1 MRMQTT
7 NYRFLMDRVDMFMH
21 RLFKGLLPA
30 VLLLAAYALL
40 AGAYSPLPAYAQEE
54 PDYDLINNIA
64 EKMNCPTCTGINLAD
79 CRTQTCA
86 QWRDQIKDLVD
97 QGMSEDEVL
106 NYFVNQYGSQVL
118 QEPPKSGFT
127 LTLWVLPVAM
137 ILLGGILLFFTMRK
151 WTGQKPEPVEV
162 SPQAAAAHS
171 AGGATTAAMSD
182 DYLSQ
187 VEKDLGLD

>member
-1 MRMQTT
+1 
-7 NYRFLMDRVDMFMH
+7 MFFH
-21 RLFKGLLPA
+21 RLIKAMLLAVFVMAGYALLPTAHSLLPA
-30 VLLLAAYALL
+30 H
-40 AGAYSPLPAYAQEE
+40 AQEQ
-54 PDYDLINNIA
+54 PDYDKINRIA

-106 NYFVNQYGSQVL
+106 DYFVTQYGPQVL

-137 ILLGGILLFFTMRK
+137 ILLGGLILFFTMRK
-151 WTGQKPEPVEV
+151 WTGQKLEPVAA
-162 SPQAAAAHS
+162 SPHPSPAAAAPNNNAGASS
-171 AGGATTAAMSD
+171 AMPN